1 MEIKS
6 WEEVQIL
13 PSNNYSARTGHTI
26 VCDNRNIYLFGG
38 TDGQSR
44 NNDLHRFDSQSCT
57 WSLIQSSGQ
66 PPPSRSGSQCA
77 IFSSKI
83 YFFGGYTKKDGDY
96 FNDLYTF
103 DIETSIWEKVNPANE
118 ILPRERT
125 DHTLSLYK
133 DTLYIFGG
141 YDGRARF
148 NDLCLFNAKT
158 KIWEILQ
165 DEQGPMSRFGHS
177 SVVCQD
183 KLVIFGGWNGHVT
196 LNDVWIYS
204 FNNST
209 WNEMNCSTSIPAR
222 YRHVAVAVA
231 VGNSMFVFG
240 GVNKEQ
246 TRFSDTY
253 ELNLKNQYW
262 VKVETSNNPSA
273 RTFHRSVIFEGFL
286 YVLGGYD
293 GSRKNDMF
301 RLYLTDVSPE
311 DDIESNP
318 LLATKDGN
326 DEGLCWKEIEIN
338 GKSYS
343 ARTGH
348 CSINFKGN
356 IYVFGGTDETTR
368 RNDLHAFDTTT
379 HIWRQVECI
388 GDVPTTRSGAKCVE
402 YDDFIYIFGGY
413 TRKDG
418 IYYDD
423 VHRLHVSLSTWQRL
437 LTKGDPPNP
446 RTDHTAVIYNSSM
459 YIFAGYDGKSRF
471 NDLYSLDLETKD
483 WTTITNS
490 GSPPAA
496 RFGHTA
502 VVYNHSMYIF
512 GGWDG
517 HDTLED
523 LYQYSFTSKVWYE
536 LRRSQGI
543 KPNPR
548 YRHSCIVF
556 DSSLF
561 VFGGD
566 NKSQTRF
573 SDLLEYNIEKRVWVK
588 KQVTGKIPSS
598 RTFHTAVMQGEYMYI
613 LGGFDGKRRND
624 LHFIKL
630 ACDRDEILTRPGS
643 AFSRIMDVEDDA
655 GERRTLKD
663 LQEENNYIRETIK
676 ELSRQLEN
684 EEEKGLCKICFEKDI
699 DTVFLECAH
708 RLTCMKCATN
718 LKQCP
723 VDRKPITRVIK
734 TVIV

>member
-1 MEIKS
+1 MEIKQ
-6 WEEVQIL
+6 WEEIQI
-13 PSNNYSARTGHTI
+13 PQSNNYSARTGHTI
-26 VCDNRNIYLFGG
+26 VCDTKNIYLFGG

-44 NNDLHRFDSQSCT
+44 NNDLHKFDPGSNS
-57 WSLIQSSGQ
+57 WSLINTSGH

-77 IFSSKI
+77 IFASKI
-83 YFFGGYTKKDGDY
+83 YFFGGYTKKDGEY
-96 FNDLYTF
+96 FNDLFTF
-103 DIETSIWEKVNPANE
+103 DIDSLIWEKVEPTSAV
-118 ILPRERT
+118 LPHERT

-133 DTLYIFGG
+133 DSLYVFGG
-141 YDGRARF
+141 YDGRTRF
-148 NDLCLFNAKT
+148 NDLCVFEVHLKN
-158 KIWEILQ
+158 WEIRQ
-165 DEQGPMSRFGHS
+165 DDQGPMSRFGHS

-204 FNNST
+204 FANST
-209 WNEMNCSTSIPAR
+209 WNEVICTSSIPAR
-222 YRHVAVAVA
+222 YRHVAVAL
-231 VGNSMFVFG
+231 GTSMFVFG

-262 VKVETSNNPSA
+262 IIVETSKNPTA

-318 LLATKDGN
+318 LLATTNEN
-326 DEGLCWKEIEIN
+326 DERLCWKEIEII

-343 ARTGH
+343 SRTGH
-348 CSINFKGN
+348 CAINSKGK

-368 RNDLHAFDTTT
+368 RNDLHEFDTIS
-379 HIWRQVECI
+379 HVWKLVDCAGE
-388 GDVPTTRSGAKCVE
+388 VPTTRSGAKCVE
-402 YDDFIYIFGGY
+402 YEDFIYIFGGY

-423 VHRLHVSLSTWQRL
+423 VHRLNVSLATWQKL
-437 LTKGDPPNP
+437 LTRGEIPNP
-446 RTDHTAVIYNSSM
+446 RTDHTAVIYTSSM

-471 NDLYSLDLETKD
+471 NDLKALDLESKD
-483 WTTITNS
+483 WSNIVSS
-490 GSPPAA
+490 GSPPMA

-502 VVYNHSMYIF
+502 VVYNHCMYIF

-517 HDTLED
+517 HDTLDD
-523 LYQYSFTSKVWYE
+523 LYQFSFGPKIWYE

-543 KPNPR
+543 RPNPR
-548 YRHSCIVF
+548 YRHSCVVF
-556 DSSLF
+556 ESSLF
-561 VFGGD
+561 VFGGVD
-566 NKSQTRF
+566 KSPTRF

-588 KQVTGKIPSS
+588 KEVTGKIPSS
-598 RTFHTAVMQGEYMYI
+598 RTFHTAVMQGENMYI

-624 LHFIKL
+624 LHVIKL
-630 ACDRDEILTRPGS
+630 SSDRDEISTRPGS
-643 AFSRIMDVEDDA
+643 AFSRIMDVEEEIT
-655 GERRTLKD
+655 ERKTLKD

-708 RLTCMKCATN
+708 RLTCSKCATN
-718 LKQCP
+718 LKSCP
-723 VDRKPITRVIK
+723 VDRKPITKVIK
-734 TVIV
+734 TIAV